1 MPATKPEA
9 QPTGPLPGLQ
19 RAWRLL
25 LVSVLAVACNYRDV
39 GGYASPH
46 DFETGGA
53 GGGGGGTGG
62 SFTLPDGAA
71 GSGLP
76 DGNHQA
82 DAPSGA
88 HDGPVVDGG
97 QSGDSGGPDI
107 SEPAPGDYKVG
118 TPTTPGAWSAPAVST
133 GPVPIIVY
141 PSDQTRF
148 PRNIYRTL
156 FQWRSQGYEQFRVT
170 FQGPRTSVEAFTD
183 GKHPHCANIAGAA
196 CWEADEQAW
205 FLIASGNAG
214 EMVTVTVDG
223 LDPSTDPPTLRRSA
237 PVTIGFSRKNVEGAI
252 FYWSTTAAGIRRAGV
267 GDAEPEDYLTGKPR
281 TTYTAPADEVSC
293 AACHVVSR
301 DGKYLLAPVQAKSGA
316 ALWITEVTRASP
328 PKPLIKNV
336 ANTQG
341 HGFATISPDDSRVVA
356 AWGGKMWMIDRDNAM
371 KLGDLPLGGLVATH
385 PDWSPDN
392 TQLVFATGKGDSPS
406 GAGLATIPWTGSSW
420 GSPTVIVPSQN
431 NSNLFPMHSPDGKWI
446 AFSRGKGGHGDLSA
460 QLYLVAANGGTP
472 VDLANANRVVS
483 NLTTDGQHENSQ
495 PTWAPPGDFHWV
507 AFNSKREYGMVLPE
521 GTQQIWVAA
530 VDPAK
535 LGTGAD
541 PSYPAFRL
549 QFQGLAEDNHRAFWT
564 LDVRDAPSPPK
575 PPPPPADAGMCVTTG
590 MACDPTADT
599 CCDATSRC
607 DSRDDGATY
616 KCYPP
621 FIID

>member
-1 MPATKPEA
+1 MIYMPATKPEA

-170 FQGPRTSVEAFTD
+170 FQGPRTSVEAFTTE
-183 GKHPHCANIAGAA
+183 NI
-196 CWEADEQAW
+196 
-205 FLIASGNAG
+205 
-214 EMVTVTVDG
+214 
-223 LDPSTDPPTLRRSA
+223 
-237 PVTIGFSRKNVEGAI
+237 
-252 FYWSTTAAGIRRAGV
+252 
-267 GDAEPEDYLTGKPR
+267 
-281 TTYTAPADEVSC
+281 
-293 AACHVVSR
+293 
-301 DGKYLLAPVQAKSGA
+301 
-316 ALWITEVTRASP
+316 
-328 PKPLIKNV
+328 
-336 ANTQG
+336 
-341 HGFATISPDDSRVVA
+341 
-356 AWGGKMWMIDRDNAM
+356 
-371 KLGDLPLGGLVATH
+371 
-385 PDWSPDN
+385 
-392 TQLVFATGKGDSPS
+392 
-406 GAGLATIPWTGSSW
+406 
-420 GSPTVIVPSQN
+420 
-431 NSNLFPMHSPDGKWI
+431 
-446 AFSRGKGGHGDLSA
+446 
-460 QLYLVAANGGTP
+460 
-472 VDLANANRVVS
+472 
-483 NLTTDGQHENSQ
+483 
-495 PTWAPPGDFHWV
+495 
-507 AFNSKREYGMVLPE
+507 
-521 GTQQIWVAA
+521 
-530 VDPAK
+530 
-535 LGTGAD
+535 
-541 PSYPAFRL
+541 
-549 QFQGLAEDNHRAFWT
+549 
-564 LDVRDAPSPPK
+564 
-575 PPPPPADAGMCVTTG
+575 
-590 MACDPTADT
+590 PTAR
-599 CCDATSRC
+599 TSRELPAGRPTNKPG
-607 DSRDDGATY
+607 S
-616 KCYPP
+616 
-621 FIID
+621 